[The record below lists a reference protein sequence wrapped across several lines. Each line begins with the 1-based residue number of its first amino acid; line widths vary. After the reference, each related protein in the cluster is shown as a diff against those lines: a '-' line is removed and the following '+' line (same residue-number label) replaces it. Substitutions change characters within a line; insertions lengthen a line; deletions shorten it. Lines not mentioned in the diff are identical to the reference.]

1 METKRESTMD
11 YDVQCEEF
19 YEDEMVD
26 FRELE
31 DDQMFLSGEE

>member
-1 METKRESTMD
+1 MD

-26 FRELE
+26 FGELE